1 MADEDDTPETTSIK
15 SRINSWLDAH
25 QNKLDLDLTNES
37 IEFKQHH
44 DNLFT
49 SHGNVCVTL
58 GFKDGRATKNS
69 TIEQLRSNF
78 NFITLDTLPV
88 PGLDGIPSEW
98 RILPR
103 TPSSHVSEGVT
114 LEQYDPSTQVLKL
127 VIRTQFFAIYG
138 HTPQAIVSCG
148 SSPKGTYLQVR
159 CNIQGTIKLN
169 AKLDFN

>member
-15 SRINSWLDAH
+15 PHINSWLDAH

-37 IEFKQHH
+37 IEFKQHSG
-44 DNLFT
+44 NLFT
-49 SHGNVCVTL
+49 SHGNVSVTL
-58 GFKDGRATKNS
+58 GFRDGCAIKNS
-69 TIEQLRSNF
+69 TIKQLRSNF

-98 RILPR
+98 QIYPQ
-103 TPSSHVSEGVT
+103 TPSSSISEGVT
-114 LEQYDPSTQVLKL
+114 LEQYDASTQVLKL

-138 HTPQAIVSCG
+138 HLPQTIVICG
-148 SSPKGTYLQVR
+148 PSPRGTYLQVR
-159 CNIQGTIKLN
+159 RNIQGTIKLN